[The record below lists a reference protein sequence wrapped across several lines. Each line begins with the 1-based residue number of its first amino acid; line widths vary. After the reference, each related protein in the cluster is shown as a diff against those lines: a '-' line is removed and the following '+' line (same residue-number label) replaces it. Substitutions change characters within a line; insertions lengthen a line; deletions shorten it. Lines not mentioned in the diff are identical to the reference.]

1 MPYNSP
7 CCPAE
12 GVREAPQRTGYRN
25 KLEFTV
31 GKALDGQSRVGFLLG
46 RAQDGHFAVASSD
59 TWPHV
64 PPATEVLRGEFEE
77 LVQRSLHA
85 VWDKL
90 AFKGVWRLLMSR
102 TTREGVSL
110 VVVQIDPSSLDQS
123 AQQTLE
129 ETLQHWAKEHNAKH
143 KEQIGGLFLQHHSG
157 QCLTRVKKHVV
168 SRDRRLS
175 S

>member
-1 MPYNSP
+1 MPFNTP

-64 PPATEVLRGEFEE
+64 PPATEVLRSE
-77 LVQRSLHA
+77 LEDVIQRSLHT

-90 AFKGVWRLLMSR
+90 AFKGVWRLVMTR

-110 VVVQIDPSSLDQS
+110 VVVQIDPSSLDQT
-123 AQQTLE
+123 AQQNIE
-129 ETLQHWAKEHNAKH
+129 ETLQQWAKAHNEKH

-157 QCLTRVKKHVV
+157 LCVTRVNNT
-168 SRDRRLS
+168 STLS
-175 S
+175 NY

>member
-46 RAQDGHFAVASSD
+46 RAQDGHFAVATSD
-59 TWPHV
+59 VWPHV
-64 PPATEVLRGEFEE
+64 PPATELLRSELEAVL
-77 LVQRSLHA
+77 QRSLHP
-85 VWDKL
+85 VWDKI
-90 AFKGVWRLLMSR
+90 AFKGVWRLLMTR

-110 VVVQIDPSSLDQS
+110 VVVQIDPTSLELT
-123 AQQTLE
+123 AQQSIE
-129 ETLQHWAKEHNAKH
+129 ETLRQWAKEHNARH
-143 KEQIGGLFLQHHSG
+143 TEQIGGLFLQHHSG
-157 QCLTRVKKHVV
+157 QCLTRVKKITK
-168 SRDRRLS
+168 S
-175 S
+175 